1 MCVRDN
7 DDPFRRG
14 RKQMV
19 PEKKDDDMES
29 HFKTSMMFQ
38 KSMKAL

>member
-1 MCVRDN
+1 MILLGVDE
-7 DDPFRRG
+7 
-14 RKQMV
+14 KQMV
-19 PEKKDDDMES
+19 PEKKEDDMES